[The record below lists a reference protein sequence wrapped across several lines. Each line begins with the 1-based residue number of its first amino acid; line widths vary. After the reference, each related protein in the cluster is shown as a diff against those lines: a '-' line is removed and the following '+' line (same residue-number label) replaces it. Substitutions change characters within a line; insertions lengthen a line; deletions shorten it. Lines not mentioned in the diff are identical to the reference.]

1 MASKKADD
9 ASECFLCDFFW
20 RSQLCN
26 QILEIVTRSHKR
38 EKLRQKKTLSHN
50 KRQIIQHKTEKY
62 VFSLLF
68 SYDILYDFGDYFIK
82 TLEKLYMGL
91 AIIMN

>member
-26 QILEIVTRSHKR
+26 QILDIVIQSHKW

-62 VFSLLF
+62 VFS
-68 SYDILYDFGDYFIK
+68 YDILYDFGDYFIK
-82 TLEKLYMGL
+82 TLEKLSTGL
-91 AIIMN
+91 EIIIN